1 MYYDYPIWPIG
12 VERACVVVKKI
23 KNHYYEVVQSE
34 NSIGV
39 IQSNALV
46 TRLEFLDNKAK
57 IYDANG
63 NEIQPTGYFLITIET
78 INPFHL
84 IIDMF

>member
-1 MYYDYPIWPIG
+1 MHYDYPIWPIG

-34 NSIGV
+34 TSIGV

-46 TRLEFLDNKAK
+46 TRLDFLDNKAK
-57 IYDANG
+57 VYDADG
-63 NEIQPTGYFLITIET
+63 NEIKPTGYFLITTET